1 MWWMCEG
8 LLAKISAMEITEELK
23 RASWEEI
30 KRVVKQAKFFVHASR
45 HNGEKVCLWL
55 LPEGGFI
62 KVVEMGDS
70 PERKR
75 LRVYS
80 WNEKDL
86 EQFFRKAMQKRRRF
100 FKDWQIQ
107 SVDVIEE
114 NWTKAEK
121 IKARWWKRKEEILHS
136 LISYFI
142 DKLSTKET
150 FENSPYKRKVRLPKN
165 FWQWELRKQMDF
177 LLDLKRKHSEEGIRK
192 GYHLYP

>member
-1 MWWMCEG
+1 
-8 LLAKISAMEITEELK
+8 MEIREEVK
-23 RASWEEI
+23 RAAWKEI
-30 KRVVKQAKFFVHASR
+30 ERVVKQAKFFVHAVR
-45 HNGEKVCLWL
+45 HDGERVGLWL
-55 LPEGGFI
+55 LPEGGFV
-62 KVVEMGDS
+62 KVVEMGES

-107 SVDVIEE
+107 SVGVIEE
-114 NWTKAEK
+114 NWAKEEKRKAK
-121 IKARWWKRKEEILHS
+121 WWKRKEEIVHS

-142 DKLSTKET
+142 DKLPTKET

-165 FWQWELRKQMDF
+165 FWQWDLRKQMDF